1 MVRIVRGA
9 DGRVTLDP
17 TGKRSGRG
25 TYVCLRTQCWTR
37 ALRTGSL
44 GRSLK
49 TDLAP
54 ADRAELEGYAAQ
66 LHLSADAAAEQQDS
80 SPEPGVREGGIAHA

>member
-9 DGRVTLDP
+9 DGSVTLDP
-17 TGKRSGRG
+17 TGKRPGRG

-37 ALRTGSL
+37 ALRTGSF

-54 ADRAELEGYAAQ
+54 ADRAELERYAAQ
-66 LHLSADAAAEQQDS
+66 LRSSTEAAAAQHDS
-80 SPEPGVREGGIAHA
+80 WRPEVAPVRGDG